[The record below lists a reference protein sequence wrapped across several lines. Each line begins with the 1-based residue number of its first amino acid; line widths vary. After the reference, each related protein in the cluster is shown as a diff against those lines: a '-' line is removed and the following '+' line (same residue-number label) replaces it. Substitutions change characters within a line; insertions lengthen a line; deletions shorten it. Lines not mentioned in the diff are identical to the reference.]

1 MTTQCTDKAL
11 HEIEILIRARYPII
25 YIVSWEETRVVNW
38 LVKLAKQREKRL
50 FEWTFTNGL
59 VESTATQQRAKSN
72 NTKDPVAAL
81 DEVIGHVEPAIYIF
95 KDLHPFLTRNNFA
108 VIRKLK
114 DAAIHIKETYK
125 TLVLVSPVLEVPPEL
140 EKETTVIDFPL
151 PDVNDIGRL
160 LDQIVEDVRM
170 SPNGAKVH
178 IDIPPPAREQL
189 LKAALGLTLG
199 EAENVLAK
207 TLVSDGRLTE
217 SDITSVFAEKRQI
230 IRKSGLLDY
239 YEVDVD
245 FDGVGGLESLK
256 DWLRT
261 RALAFTD
268 RAREYGLPPPKGVLL
283 LGVQGCGKSMCA
295 KAVAGLWRM
304 PLLRLDVGRMFGS
317 LVGSSEDNMRRALS
331 TAESIAPVVLWLD
344 EIDKAMAGSRSSGST
359 DSGVT
364 ARVFG
369 TFLTWLSEKKS
380 SVFVIATANDI
391 SNLPPELM
399 RKGRF
404 DEIFFVDLPIEAE
417 RRQIFAVRLRERQR
431 DPDAFDLPRLAEAS
445 VGFSGAE
452 IDEAIVSGLY
462 ESFATDAEFATDH
475 IERALRATVPLSK
488 TMEVELEKLRSWAE
502 GRARPASPREE
513 GERAEQRRKI
523 EIN

>member
-178 IDIPPPAREQL
+178 IDIPP
-189 LKAALGLTLG
+189 
-199 EAENVLAK
+199 
-207 TLVSDGRLTE
+207 
-217 SDITSVFAEKRQI
+217 
-230 IRKSGLLDY
+230 
-239 YEVDVD
+239 
-245 FDGVGGLESLK
+245 
-256 DWLRT
+256 
-261 RALAFTD
+261 
-268 RAREYGLPPPKGVLL
+268 
-283 LGVQGCGKSMCA
+283 
-295 KAVAGLWRM
+295 
-304 PLLRLDVGRMFGS
+304 
-317 LVGSSEDNMRRALS
+317 
-331 TAESIAPVVLWLD
+331 
-344 EIDKAMAGSRSSGST
+344 
-359 DSGVT
+359 
-364 ARVFG
+364 
-369 TFLTWLSEKKS
+369 
-380 SVFVIATANDI
+380 
-391 SNLPPELM
+391 
-399 RKGRF
+399 
-404 DEIFFVDLPIEAE
+404 
-417 RRQIFAVRLRERQR
+417 
-431 DPDAFDLPRLAEAS
+431 
-445 VGFSGAE
+445 
-452 IDEAIVSGLY
+452 
-462 ESFATDAEFATDH
+462 
-475 IERALRATVPLSK
+475 
-488 TMEVELEKLRSWAE
+488 
-502 GRARPASPREE
+502 RPAS
-513 GERAEQRRKI
+513 
-523 EIN
+523 NC

>member
-1 MTTQCTDKAL
+1 MTTVNTEKVLQ
-11 HEIEILIRARYPII
+11 EIEVLIRARYPII

-38 LVKLAKQREKRL
+38 LVKLAAKRDKRL
-50 FEWTFTNGL
+50 FEWSFSSGL
-59 VESTATQQRAKSN
+59 VENTNQRQRPKSN
-72 NTKDPVAAL
+72 NTKDPVNAFE
-81 DEVIGHVEPAIYIF
+81 EVMGHVEPAIYIF
-95 KDLHPFLTRNNFA
+95 KDLHPFLTKNNFA

-114 DAAIHIKETYK
+114 DTAIHIKETYK
-125 TLVLVSPVLEVPPEL
+125 TLILVSPVLEVPPEL

-151 PDVNDIGRL
+151 PDEADIGRL
-160 LDQIVEDVRM
+160 LDQIVHDVQM
-170 SPNGAKVH
+170 SPNSEKVV
-178 IDIPPPAREQL
+178 IDIPPAAREQL

-217 SDITSVFAEKRQI
+217 SDITSVFAEKKQI

-239 YEVDVD
+239 YDVDVN

-268 RAREYGLPPPKGVLL
+268 RARDYGLPPPKGVLL

-295 KAVAGLWRM
+295 KAVSGLWKM

-344 EIDKAMAGSRSSGST
+344 EIDKAMAGSRSSGSS

-369 TFLTWLSEKKS
+369 TFLTWLSEKTS
-380 SVFVIATANDI
+380 TVFVVATANDI

-404 DEIFFVDLPIEAE
+404 DEIFFVDLPSDSE
-417 RRQIFAVRLRERQR
+417 RQQIFAVRLKERAR
-431 DPDAFDLPRLAEAS
+431 NADEFDLPRLAEAS
-445 VGFSGAE
+445 AGFSGAE

-462 ESFATDAEFATDH
+462 DSFATGETFSTEH
-475 IERALRATVPLSK
+475 IEKAVRETVPLSK
-488 TMEVELEKLRSWAE
+488 TMEADLERLRSWAD

-513 GERAEQRRKI
+513 SLPSEQRRKI